1 MALSKVIKQTSL
13 DNFNVA
19 YRGPQTYLVATGAY
33 TIFTIV
39 GGPVMIV
46 ALGGNETTAATGAT
60 TIRYTVCGVNVDAGA
75 IAINGAVGWPN
86 VSCLNVAGTL
96 VNAAG
101 IPLTDALL
109 HSKGFIASTN
119 TGAIIATFAVGT
131 DWIGEFFCVYRKLS
145 PNSRII

>member
-13 DNFNVA
+13 DNFPVA
-19 YRGPQTYLVATGAY
+19 YRGPQLYAFATGAY
-33 TIFTIV
+33 TLFTIV

-46 ALGGNETTAATGAT
+46 ALGGNQTAAAGGAT
-60 TIRYTVCGVNVDAGA
+60 TIRYTVSGVNVDAGA
-75 IAINGAVGWPN
+75 IAINGGIGWPHA
-86 VSCLNVAGTL
+86 SCLNVAGTL

-101 IPLTDALL
+101 IPLTDVLL

-119 TGAIIATFAVGT
+119 TGAIIGTFAVA
-131 DWIGEFFCVYRKLS
+131 DWTGEFFCVYRKLS